1 MIPVLLAAATGLA
14 LPLSADPD
22 LASYFGFDAM
32 RTIVV
37 DRGCGPVAVG
47 DFNGDKRPDLAVV
60 NNAKSR
66 IEVYLLRDKEKTPE
80 ELEQNLKVNQFTSSP
95 WYDRV
100 EVSVPQRITA
110 LRPFDV
116 DGDGRL
122 DIVYV
127 GQNPAEVVVLQQ
139 RAPAAGAKADAV
151 SFKVMTRQ
159 RVRGLG
165 AGQSGLRIADVMG
178 DERPEVIT
186 VAEDKLIVLPLG
198 KDGVLGEPRRLPTDK
213 QAAGSLIEDYNG
225 DGLLDILGVV
235 ADEQTPIRLWL
246 QKQDPGVSG
255 QKRGLLGAELRFESP
270 ALRDIDPV
278 RFAGQKAASI
288 GVIERLSR
296 RVVFYDFVTEPIEP
310 MSAGSSV
317 AEREVQAE
325 AYGFAD
331 GSSKDRAVAIIDVD
345 GDGLQDLLAT
355 DAKNNTI
362 VLYRQRPG
370 IGLGDAEPFSA
381 FKAPKAL
388 AGAPGHQ
395 WDDSAT
401 AKVFVLSEDE
411 KAVGVADWDAKAGAG
426 GGGGGGG
433 KLGFPSPIGLKTAGA
448 VPVAM
453 GHAVIDGVG
462 TLGIIVK
469 DKRDHTLELHQPSMM
484 EADGSSSVVVVPLK
498 NVTRPPQSLIACDA
512 DQDGATDVLL
522 FTPSE
527 PMIMVRGTPGQKGKP
542 TLLLTDKEM
551 PSFGLVQAAQPN
563 NTALVDMD
571 GDGKAELV
579 IADKNF
585 VRACRYDAK
594 TGWKVVGQITVTDPG
609 TGLAGLTVLK
619 QGDKEMLV
627 ASDKANNRLLFMSTT
642 EVVARMRLSGF
653 SPSAIYAG
661 QFGGDGQPGILCL
674 ADDAFGLT
682 RLAGTR
688 LRLEQFAAFRSDA
701 RDRAE
706 FDLEFGDINADGF
719 TDALIADAGAQMCS
733 ILTFTAGRKVRLAT
747 EFEIYQSRLF
757 SGGEGRELEPR
768 DMIITDA
775 TGDGRDDLVLLIH
788 DRIIVHPQ
796 ATRAK

>member
-1 MIPVLLAAATGLA
+1 MISALLAAVSGLA
-14 LPLSADPD
+14 LPLAPISADPD
-22 LASYFGFDAM
+22 LASYFGFDSM

-66 IEVYLLRDKEKTPE
+66 IEVHLLREKEKTPE

-127 GQNPAEVVVLQQ
+127 GQNPAEIVVLQQ
-139 RAPAAGAKADAV
+139 RAPAAAKAGEV

-186 VAEDKLIVLPLG
+186 VAEDKLMVLPLG

-255 QKRGLLGAELRFESP
+255 QKKGLLGAELRFESP

-288 GVIERLSR
+288 GVIERVSR

-331 GSSKDRAVAIIDVD
+331 GASKDRAVAIIDVD

-362 VLYRQRPG
+362 VLYRQRQG

-388 AGAPGHQ
+388 AAAPGNQ

-411 KAVGVADWDAKAGAG
+411 KAVGVADWNSKDA
-426 GGGGGGG
+426 
-433 KLGFPSPIGLKTAGA
+433 KLGFPAPIGLKTAGA

-453 GHAVIDGVG
+453 GHAVLDGIG

-484 EADGSSSVVVVPLK
+484 EADGTSSVVVVPLK
-498 NVTRPPQSLIACDA
+498 NVTRPPQSLMACDA

-527 PMIMVRGTPGQKGKP
+527 PMIMVRGTPGEAGQKGKP
-542 TLLLTDKEM
+542 TQVLTDKEM

-609 TGLAGLTVLK
+609 TALAGLTVLK
-619 QGDKEMLV
+619 QDGKDTLV

-661 QFGGDGQPGILCL
+661 EFGGDGQPGILGL

-682 RLAGTR
+682 RLAGSR
-688 LRLEQFAAFRSDA
+688 LRLDQFAAFRSDA

-706 FDLEFGDINADGF
+706 FDLEFGDINTDGF
-719 TDALIADAGAQMCS
+719 SDAIIADAGAQMCS

-768 DMIITDA
+768 DMIITDC
-775 TGDGRDDLVLLIH
+775 TGDGKDDLLLLIH
-788 DRIIVHPQ
+788 DRLIVHPQ
-796 ATRAK
+796 ATKAVK